1 MSTTHGRGGIE
12 VLDAGLLT
20 LVQDLG
26 RPGLAAMGVGRS
38 GAADQPAFTLANRLV
53 GNAESA
59 AALELTL
66 GGVQLRFHRGAWVA
80 LTGAPAPLHLG
91 TPTIGAPRGPRTAAA
106 NAPLYVPAG
115 TTLRIGR
122 PERGLRSYLA
132 VRGGLDLPPV
142 LGSRAS
148 DLLSGIGP
156 EPLVRGALLPIGN
169 DIAGDPIVD
178 LAPVAE
184 LPAEPVLRV
193 LLGPRQDWFTHNAA
207 AALCSGPYQ
216 VTPASNRIGV
226 RLAGP
231 RLDRARPGE
240 LPPEGMVGGALQVPP
255 NGQPVLFLADHPVTG
270 GYPVIAVVIEQ
281 DLPQA
286 AQVRPGQRIR
296 FQCTE
301 RTSR

>member
-1 MSTTHGRGGIE
+1 MIE
-12 VLDAGLLT
+12 VLDPGLLT

-26 RPGLAAMGVGRS
+26 RPGLAALGVGRS
-38 GAADQPAFTLANRLV
+38 GAADRPALTLANRLV
-53 GNAESA
+53 GNAEGA

-66 GGVQLRFHRGAWVA
+66 GGLRLRFHRGAWVA
-80 LTGAPAPLHLG
+80 LAGAPAPLAV
-91 TPTIGAPRGPRTAAA
+91 GARAAA
-106 NAPLYVPAG
+106 AHSPVYVPAG
-115 TTLRIGR
+115 AVLRVGQ
-122 PERGLRSYLA
+122 PARGLRSYLA
-132 VRGGLDLPPV
+132 VRGGIDLPPV

-148 DLLSGIGP
+148 DVLSGIGP
-156 EPLVRGALLPIGN
+156 EKLTRGQKLPLGN
-169 DIAGDPIVD
+169 EIAGDPVVD

-184 LPAEPVLRV
+184 LPEVPVLRV
-193 LLGPRQDWFTHNAA
+193 LPGPRQDWFTPHAL
-207 AALCSGPYQ
+207 AALCGSPYQ

-231 RLDRARPGE
+231 RLDRAREGE

-270 GYPVIAVVIEQ
+270 GYPVIGVVLAE
-281 DLPQA
+281 DLPAA
-286 AQVRPGQRIR
+286 AQLRPGQRLR